1 MDQNPG
7 PIGTRQISYTPTVNL
22 TAIVCERT
30 IVWSGLFPS
39 RFADTSAHATR
50 ATPVRTMSAVLQL
63 ETSKRVGVNLNT
75 AAAAE
80 AALRTFWRLAEAW
93 KLTTAEQIA
102 LLGVARTTLYQW
114 KQGKVGP
121 LDRHILERLSY
132 LFGIYAA
139 LQILLPVPQRAN
151 EWIRKPNTAPFLAG
165 SSALERMLGGQVA
178 DLFVVRQYLDA
189 ERGGKA

>member
-1 MDQNPG
+1 
-7 PIGTRQISYTPTVNL
+7 
-22 TAIVCERT
+22 
-30 IVWSGLFPS
+30 
-39 RFADTSAHATR
+39 
-50 ATPVRTMSAVLQL
+50 MSAVLHPDTAKL
-63 ETSKRVGVNLNT
+63 VGINLHT
-75 AAAAE
+75 ATAAE
-80 AALRTFWRLAEAW
+80 AALRTFWRLADAW
-93 KLTTAEQIA
+93 KLTPAEQLT

-121 LDRHILERLSY
+121 LDRHVLERLSY
-132 LFGIYAA
+132 LFGIFAA
-139 LQILLPVPQRAN
+139 LQILLPVPERAN